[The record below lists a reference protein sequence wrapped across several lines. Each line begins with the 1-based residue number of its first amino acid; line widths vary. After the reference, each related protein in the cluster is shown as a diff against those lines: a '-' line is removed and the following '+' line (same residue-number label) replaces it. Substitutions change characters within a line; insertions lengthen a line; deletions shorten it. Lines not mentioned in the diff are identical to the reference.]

1 MRKLICSTALLVGV
15 ASFMSSMQAGAQ
27 KADHY
32 TPDSL
37 RERAR
42 PLMEKATTTNG
53 AAAETL
59 DKYGVDYTMLSVRS
73 QSGTPELHEKF
84 GDFFIIV
91 EGSATLLSGGEL
103 DHPTTV
109 SPGELHGDNILH
121 STTTNLAK
129 GDVVHIPA
137 NTPHQ
142 LVLPK
147 GGTLAYFVIKVKE
160 KD

>member
-1 MRKLICSTALLVGV
+1 MRKLICFPALLIG
-15 ASFMSSMQAGAQ
+15 ACCFLSSMQAGAQ

-37 RERAR
+37 HERAK
-42 PLMEKATTTNG
+42 PLMEKATATTG

-84 GDFFIIV
+84 GDFFIV
-91 EGSATLLSGGEL
+91 VDGSATLRSGGEL

-109 SPGELHGDNILH
+109 SEGEMHGTDILH

-147 GGTLAYFVIKVKE
+147 GGTLVYFVIKVKE

>member
-1 MRKLICSTALLVGV
+1 MHKLICSTALLIGAAGFVP
-15 ASFMSSMQAGAQ
+15 SMQAGAQ
-27 KADHY
+27 KTDHY
-32 TPDSL
+32 TPESL
-37 RERAR
+37 LERAK

-91 EGSATLLSGGEL
+91 EGGATLLSGGEL
-103 DHPTTV
+103 DHPTTA
-109 SPGELHGDNILH
+109 SPGELHGNNILH
-121 STTTNLAK
+121 PTSTNLAK